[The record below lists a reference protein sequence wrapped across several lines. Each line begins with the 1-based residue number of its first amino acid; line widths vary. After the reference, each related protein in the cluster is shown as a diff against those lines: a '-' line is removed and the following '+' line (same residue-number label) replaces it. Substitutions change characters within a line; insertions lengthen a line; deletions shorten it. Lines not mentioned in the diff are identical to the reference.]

1 MSTVGLGSYAY
12 FWRHLE
18 GMSLEDALR
27 DTAEQGIQL
36 FQVCD
41 YPLIEELDLAAI
53 RTLAAELEITL
64 ELGTRGTDPAHLG
77 RYLRIAEDL
86 GASLLRSMVRES
98 IEDAAAHLDAIA
110 PVLDR
115 TGITLALE
123 TYEQVP
129 TAQLVGLVDG
139 RANVGICLDPGNT
152 VSILEHPDTV
162 IDFAAPH
169 AVNVHV
175 KDFAFS
181 RAEGWVGFS
190 LSGTTLGDG
199 LLPLDHL
206 LAATP
211 GVNRIVEHWLP
222 WQGDAETTVARE
234 RDWTSHAVG
243 VLREHETTQNDDEQT
258 DDDQT
263 DDDQTDDQT
272 KEQP

>member
-27 DTAEQGIQL
+27 DTAQQGIQL

-41 YPLIEELDLAAI
+41 YPLIEELDLATI
-53 RTLAAELEITL
+53 STLAAELGITL

-77 RYLRIAEDL
+77 RYVRIAEDL
-86 GASLLRSMVRES
+86 GASLLRTMVRDS

-129 TAQLVGLVDG
+129 TADLVALVDG
-139 RANVGICLDPGNT
+139 RPNVGLCLDPGNT

-162 IDFAAPH
+162 IDLGAPH

-181 RAEGWVGFS
+181 RADGWVGFS
-190 LSGTTLGDG
+190 LAGTTLGDG
-199 LLPLDHL
+199 LLPLGHL
-206 LAATP
+206 LDATP
-211 GVNRIVEHWLP
+211 DVNRIVEHWLP
-222 WQGDAETTVARE
+222 WQGDADTTCALE
-234 RDWTSHAVG
+234 RDWTSHAISI
-243 VLREHETTQNDDEQT
+243 LR
-258 DDDQT
+258 
-263 DDDQTDDQT
+263 T
-272 KEQP
+272 KEPA